1 MRERKRG
8 APGRPLSER
17 WNARPRVRR
26 GSPAWLYLRETRCL
40 PDSVLAAAVDQ
51 DAVREG
57 HYGSAWFA
65 HRDGKTV
72 SHIEVRGPD
81 YKGSLAGGRKT
92 LFAFSRAGEACRRLA
107 VAEAPIDALSLA
119 AIEGIRSD
127 TLYVATG
134 GGMGPSTLSAIET
147 LLARTATDPDA
158 RLVSAADANTAG
170 DRYAA
175 CHAEI
180 AAVARVAFE
189 RLRPTAGIDWND
201 VLQQRREL

>member
-1 MRERKRG
+1 
-8 APGRPLSER
+8 
-17 WNARPRVRR
+17 
-26 GSPAWLYLRETRCL
+26 
-40 PDSVLAAAVDQ
+40 VLAAAVDQ